1 MPLSFWACK
10 DSEISR
16 KLSMDFIIFVPNLTK
31 YSFIG
36 MATFR
41 QRALD
46 EASMHETGRFF
57 VEEGPV
63 SKYFGQNVLD
73 LDKMRGYMSQQA
85 YEAVLASVKFGA
97 KLDRGVSNE
106 IASGMKAWAMEMGA
120 THYTHLFHPLTD
132 STAEK
137 HEAFISFKD
146 GKAFEKFNGSALVQQ
161 EPDASSFPNG
171 GLRNTFE
178 ARGYS
183 AWDPSSPVFVMDG
196 TLCIPSV
203 FVSYTGEAL
212 DTKVPN
218 LKSMHALSEAAS
230 SVAALFDENVKSVK
244 VNLGIE
250 QEYFLVDESLY
261 NARPDLVLTGRT
273 VIGHTSAKDQQLED
287 HYFGAI
293 PSRVRA
299 FMKDFETEAYKLG
312 ILLQTRHNE
321 VAPNQFE
328 CAPVFCEAT
337 KAIDQNMML
346 MIIMQKVAE
355 KHRLKVIFHE
365 KPFDGVNGS
374 GKHCNWSL
382 TTDTGVNLLSP
393 GKTPTKNLQFL
404 SFYAS
409 VLRAVHKHHYLL
421 MTSVASL
428 SNSYRLGGNEA
439 PPAVMS
445 VFSGSTLYS
454 VFQAIMNM
462 KDIKESVASSQ
473 ESIKIV
479 NSIPEIFP
487 DNTDRNR
494 TSPFAFTGN
503 RFEFRAVGSSQNVAS
518 AVYVLNSIVAESLNE
533 FKAYVDALE
542 LAGEVRSSAV
552 MAVVRR
558 FITESRDIMF
568 EGNGY
573 SKEWEIE
580 SEARGLKAVKNV
592 TEAYEVYHEPQT
604 VELFDRLGVL
614 APNEVEARFE
624 ILNETYVKKLQIEA
638 RILGDMCLNHVIPAA
653 VKYQNILIE
662 NVKGIKDIFGDSF
675 MEYCASEVETLKK
688 ISLYINGVSAD
699 VESLVEARKKANR
712 IEDIAERAK
721 VYSHEVKDMMEK
733 VRVSADN
740 LEMLI
745 DDEMWPLPKYR
756 ELLFF

>member
-1 MPLSFWACK
+1 MS
-10 DSEISR
+10 S
-16 KLSMDFIIFVPNLTK
+16 
-31 YSFIG
+31 
-36 MATFR
+36 
-41 QRALD
+41 
-46 EASMHETGRFF
+46 
-57 VEEGPV
+57 
-63 SKYFGQNVLD
+63 YFGQNVLD
-73 LDKMRGYMSQQA
+73 IDKMRDYMSESA
-85 YEAVLASVKFGA
+85 YNAVLASVKFGA
-97 KLDRGVSNE
+97 KLDRSLADE
-106 IASGMKAWAMEMGA
+106 IADGIKKWAIGMGA
-120 THYTHLFHPLTD
+120 THYTHLFQPLTD

-137 HEAFISFKD
+137 HEAFVSVKD
-146 GKAFEKFNGSALVQQ
+146 GVAFEKFKGTALVQQ

-203 FVSYTGEAL
+203 FVSYTGDAL
-212 DTKVPN
+212 DTKVPH
-218 LKSMHALSEAAS
+218 LKSLSALSDAAT
-230 SVAALFDENVKSVK
+230 SVARLFDEGVNAVK

-261 NARPDLVLTGRT
+261 NARPDLMLSGRT

-293 PSRVRA
+293 PSRVSS

-328 CAPVFCEAT
+328 CAPMFCDAT

-346 MIIMQKVAE
+346 MILMQKVAE
-355 KHRLKVIFHE
+355 KHHLKVIFHE

-374 GKHCNWSL
+374 GKHCNWSVVI
-382 TTDTGVNLLSP
+382 DNGVNLLSP

-404 SFYAS
+404 SFYAC
-409 VLRAVHKHHYLL
+409 VLRAVYKHNYLL
-421 MTSVASL
+421 MTSAATL
-428 SNSYRLGGNEA
+428 SNSYRLGGGEA

-445 VFSGSTLYS
+445 VFSGSTLYGIFES
-454 VFQAIMNM
+454 IMHM
-462 KDIKESVASSQ
+462 GDAKVSATSQ

-479 NSIPEIFP
+479 NSLPEIFP

-518 AVYVLNSIVAESLNE
+518 AAYVLNCIVAESLNE
-533 FKAYVDALE
+533 FRAYVDALE
-542 LAGEVRSSAV
+542 MAGEDRSSAV

-558 FITESRDIMF
+558 FITESKDIMF

-573 SKEWEIE
+573 SKEWEV
-580 SEARGLKAVKNV
+580 EAEGRGLRAVRNV
-592 TEAYEVYHEPQT
+592 PEAYEVYHEKQT
-604 VELFDRLGVL
+604 VELFSKLGVL
-614 APNEVEARFE
+614 SPTEVEARFE

-638 RILGDMCLNHVIPAA
+638 RIIGDMCLNHVIPAA
-653 VKYQNILIE
+653 VRYQNILIE
-662 NVKGIKDIFGDSF
+662 NIKGIKEIFGEGYMQFCS
-675 MEYCASEVETLKK
+675 AEVETLKK
-688 ISLYINGVSAD
+688 ISTYINNVSEYVD
-699 VESLVEARKKANR
+699 QLVEVRKKANR
-712 IEDIAERAK
+712 IADISERAK
-721 VYSHEVKDMMEK
+721 VYSKDVKDMMDK
-733 VRVSADN
+733 VRIGADN

>member
-1 MPLSFWACK
+1 
-10 DSEISR
+10 
-16 KLSMDFIIFVPNLTK
+16 
-31 YSFIG
+31 

-46 EASMHETGRFF
+46 EAASHQTRRFYEETR
-57 VEEGPV
+57 PV
-63 SKYFGQNVLD
+63 SSYFGQNVLD
-73 LDKMRGYMSQQA
+73 LDKMRGYMSEQA
-85 YEAVLASVKFGA
+85 FNAVQASVLHGA
-97 KLDRGVSNE
+97 KLDRDLADE
-106 IASGMKAWAMEMGA
+106 IAAGIKEWAIEMGA
-120 THYTHLFHPLTD
+120 THYTHLFQPLTD

-137 HEAFISFKD
+137 HEAFVSVKD
-146 GKAFEKFNGSALVQQ
+146 GVAFEKFNGTALVQQ

-183 AWDPSSPVFVMDG
+183 AWDPSSPVFLMDG

-212 DTKVPN
+212 DAKAPH
-218 LKSMHALSEAAS
+218 LKSLSALSDAAT
-230 SVAALFDENVKSVK
+230 SVARLFDESVKSVK

-261 NARPDLVLTGRT
+261 NARPDLMLSGRT
-273 VIGHTSAKDQQLED
+273 LIGHTSAKDQQLED

-293 PSRVRA
+293 PSRVSS

-328 CAPVFCEAT
+328 CAPMYCDAT

-346 MIIMQKVAE
+346 MIVMQKVAE
-355 KHRLKVIFHE
+355 KHHLKVIYHE

-374 GKHCNWSL
+374 GKHCNWSVV
-382 TTDTGVNLLSP
+382 TDTGVNLLSP
-393 GKTPTKNLQFL
+393 GKSPMNNLQFL
-404 SFYAS
+404 SFYAA
-409 VLRAVHKHHYLL
+409 VLHAVHRHHYLL
-421 MTSVASL
+421 MTSVATL
-428 SNSYRLGGNEA
+428 SNSFRLGGGEA
-439 PPAVMS
+439 PPAVAS
-445 VFSGSTLYS
+445 VFSGSTLYDI
-454 VFQAIMNM
+454 FQSIIDMQ
-462 KDIKESVASSQ
+462 DVQVSSNNL
-473 ESIKIV
+473 ESIRIV
-479 NSIPEIFP
+479 NSLPEIFP

-518 AVYVLNSIVAESLNE
+518 AAYVLNSIVAESLNE
-533 FKAYVDALE
+533 FKAEVSALE
-542 LAGEVRSSAV
+542 NAGEDRASAV
-552 MAVVRR
+552 MTVVRK
-558 FITESRDIMF
+558 FVTQAKDIMF

-573 SKEWEIE
+573 SAEWHE
-580 SEARGLKAVKNV
+580 EAKRRGLRAVVNV
-592 TEAYEVYHEPQT
+592 PEAYEVYHEAQT
-604 VELFDRLGVL
+604 VEMFDKLGVL

-638 RILGDMCLNHVIPAA
+638 RIIGDMCLNHVIPAA
-653 VKYQNILIE
+653 VRYQNILIE
-662 NVKGIKDIFGDSF
+662 NIKGIKDIFGQ
-675 MEYCASEVETLKK
+675 EYVQLCSSEIETLRK
-688 ISLYINGVSAD
+688 ISTYINSVSAD
-699 VESLVEARKKANR
+699 VEALVEARKKANR
-712 IEDIAERAK
+712 MAEVAVRAK
-721 VYSHEVKDMMEK
+721 AYSHDVMEMMEK
-733 VRVSADN
+733 VRVGADN

>member
-733 VRVSADN
+733 VRLSADN

>member
-1 MPLSFWACK
+1 
-10 DSEISR
+10 
-16 KLSMDFIIFVPNLTK
+16 
-31 YSFIG
+31 

-46 EASMHETGRFF
+46 EAAAHQTGRYYF
-57 VEEGPV
+57 ENGPV
-63 SKYFGQNVLD
+63 SEYFGKNVLD
-73 LDKMRGYMSQQA
+73 LDKMRSYMSQQA

-97 KLDRGVSNE
+97 KLDRSLADE
-106 IASGMKAWAMEMGA
+106 IAEGMKTWAMEMGA

-137 HEAFISFKD
+137 HEAFISVKE
-146 GKAFEKFNGSALVQQ
+146 GQAFEKFKGSALVQQ

-183 AWDPSSPVFVMDG
+183 AWDPSSPVFIMDG

-212 DTKVPN
+212 DTKAPN
-218 LKSMHALSEAAS
+218 LKSMQALSDAA
-230 SVAALFDENVKSVK
+230 VKVVNLFDESVNAVR

-250 QEYFLVDESLY
+250 QEYFLVDEALY
-261 NARPDLVLTGRT
+261 NARPDLMLSGRT

-293 PSRVRA
+293 PSRVSS

-328 CAPVFCEAT
+328 CAPLFCEAT

-346 MIIMQKVAE
+346 MIVMQKVAE
-355 KHRLKVIFHE
+355 RHHLKVIFHE

-374 GKHCNWSL
+374 GKHCNWSIM
-382 TTDTGVNLLSP
+382 TDTGVNILSP

-404 SFYAS
+404 SFYAA
-409 VLRAVHKHHYLL
+409 VLRAMHKHHFLM
-421 MTSVASL
+421 MTSAASL

-445 VFSGSTLYS
+445 VFSGSTLYG
-454 VFQAIMNM
+454 VFQAIMHM
-462 KDIKESVASSQ
+462 HDVVDHSAKQ
-473 ESIKIV
+473 ESITIV
-479 NSIPEIFP
+479 NSLPEIFP

-518 AVYVLNSIVAESLNE
+518 ATYVLNSVVAESLNDFYAE
-533 FKAYVDALE
+533 VKALE
-542 LAGEVRSSAV
+542 ADGVERSDAV
-552 MAVVRR
+552 MTVVRK
-558 FITESRDIMF
+558 FVTESKDIMF

-580 SEARGLKAVKNV
+580 SAARGLRAVKNV
-592 TEAYEVYHEPQT
+592 PEAFEVYHEAQT
-604 VELFDRLGVL
+604 VELFEKLGVL
-614 APNEVEARFE
+614 AKNEIEARFE
-624 ILNETYVKKLQIEA
+624 IFNETYVKKLQIEA
-638 RILGDMCLNHVIPAA
+638 RIIGDICLNHVIPAA
-653 VKYQNILIE
+653 VRYQNVLIE
-662 NVKGIKDIFGDSF
+662 NVKGIKDIFGDDYLDFCSA
-675 MEYCASEVETLKK
+675 EIETLKK
-688 ISLYINGVSAD
+688 ISTYINRISMD
-699 VESLVEARKKANR
+699 VEELVEARKRANR
-712 IEDIAERAK
+712 IENIAERAK
-721 VYSHEVKDMMEK
+721 VYSHSVKDMMDK
-733 VRVSADN
+733 VRDSADH

>member
-1 MPLSFWACK
+1 
-10 DSEISR
+10 
-16 KLSMDFIIFVPNLTK
+16 
-31 YSFIG
+31 

-41 QRALD
+41 QRALN
-46 EASMHETGRFF
+46 EASTHQTRRFY
-57 VEEGPV
+57 EDERPV
-63 SKYFGQNVLD
+63 SEYFGQNVLD
-73 LDKMRGYMSQQA
+73 LEKMRGYISPKA
-85 YEAVLASVKFGA
+85 YEAVLASVEFGA
-97 KLDRGVSNE
+97 KLDLSVSDE
-106 IASGMKAWAMEMGA
+106 IAEGMKKWATEMGA
-120 THYTHLFHPLTD
+120 THYTHLFQPLTD
-132 STAEK
+132 ATAEK

-146 GKAFEKFNGSALVQQ
+146 GKAFEKFKGSALVQQ

-183 AWDPSSPVFVMDG
+183 AWDPSSPVFLMDG

-203 FVSYTGEAL
+203 FVSYFGEAL

-218 LKSMHALSEAAS
+218 LKSLRALSEAAT
-230 SVAALFDENVKSVK
+230 SVANLFDESVKSVK

-261 NARPDLVLTGRT
+261 NARPDLMLTGRT
-273 VIGHTSAKDQQLED
+273 VVGHTAAKDQQLED

-293 PSRVRA
+293 PSRVSS

-328 CAPVFCEAT
+328 CAPLFCEAT

-355 KHRLKVIFHE
+355 KHHMKVIFHE

-374 GKHCNWSL
+374 GKHCNWSVV
-382 TTDTGVNLLSP
+382 TDTGVNLLSP

-409 VLRAVHKHHYLL
+409 VLRAVHRHHYLL
-421 MTSVASL
+421 MTSVATL
-428 SNSYRLGGNEA
+428 SNSYRLGGGEA

-445 VFSGSTLYS
+445 VFSGSTLYG
-454 VFQAIMNM
+454 VFKSIMEM
-462 KDIKESVASSQ
+462 RDVKVSAASQ

-518 AVYVLNSIVAESLNE
+518 AVYVVNSIVAEALCE
-533 FKAYVDALE
+533 FRAEVDALE
-542 LAGEVRSSAV
+542 AAGQDRSSAV
-552 MAVVRR
+552 MEVVRK
-558 FITESRDIMF
+558 FITEAKDIMF

-573 SKEWEIE
+573 SREWEA
-580 SEARGLKAVKNV
+580 EAAERGLRAVKNV
-592 TEAYEVYHEPQT
+592 PEAYEVYHEQQT
-604 VELFDRLGVL
+604 VDLFDKLGVL

-638 RILGDMCLNHVIPAA
+638 RIIGDICLNHVIPAA
-653 VKYQNILIE
+653 VRYQNVLIE
-662 NVKGIKDIFGDSF
+662 NVKGIKEIFGDDY
-675 MEYCASEVETLKK
+675 MMYCSSEIETLKK
-688 ISLYINGVSAD
+688 ISTYINNVSAD
-699 VESLVEARKKANR
+699 VDALVEARKVANR
-712 IEDIAERAK
+712 VEDIAKRAK
-721 VYSHEVKDMMEK
+721 MYSHQVKDMMDK
-733 VRVSADN
+733 VRLSADN

-745 DDEMWPLPKYR
+745 DDEVWPLPKYR

>member
-1 MPLSFWACK
+1 
-10 DSEISR
+10 
-16 KLSMDFIIFVPNLTK
+16 
-31 YSFIG
+31 

-46 EASMHETGRFF
+46 EAASHQTRRFY
-57 VEEGPV
+57 EENVPV
-63 SKYFGQNVLD
+63 SNYFGQNVLD

-85 YEAVLASVKFGA
+85 YEAVLASVKHGA
-97 KLDRGVSNE
+97 KLDRSLADE
-106 IASGMKAWAMEMGA
+106 IAAGMKEWAIEMGA
-120 THYTHLFHPLTD
+120 THYTHLFQPLTD

-137 HEAFISFKD
+137 HEAFISVKE
-146 GKAFEKFNGSALVQQ
+146 GQAFEKFKGTALVQQ

-212 DTKVPN
+212 DTKVPH
-218 LKSMHALSEAAS
+218 LKSLSALSDAATA
-230 SVAALFDENVKSVK
+230 VANLFDESVKSVK

-261 NARPDLVLTGRT
+261 NARPDLMLSGRT

-293 PSRVRA
+293 PSRVSS
-299 FMKDFETEAYKLG
+299 FMKDFEAEAYKLG

-328 CAPVFCEAT
+328 CAPMFCDAT

-355 KHRLKVIFHE
+355 KHHLKVIFHE

-374 GKHCNWSL
+374 GKHCNWSVV
-382 TTDTGVNLLSP
+382 TDTGVNLLSP

-404 SFYAS
+404 SFYAA
-409 VLRAVHKHHYLL
+409 VLKAVYRHHFLL

-428 SNSYRLGGNEA
+428 SNSYRLGGGEA

-445 VFSGSTLYS
+445 VFSGSTLYGIFKS
-454 VFQAIMNM
+454 IMDM
-462 KDIKESVASSQ
+462 GDAQVCSTSQ

-479 NSIPEIFP
+479 NSLPEIFP

-518 AVYVLNSIVAESLNE
+518 AAYVLNSIVAESLKE
-533 FKAYVDALE
+533 FRAEVDALE
-542 LAGEVRSSAV
+542 ASGEDRSSAV
-552 MAVVRR
+552 MSVVRK
-558 FITESRDIMF
+558 FITESKDIMF

-573 SKEWEIE
+573 SREWEAE
-580 SEARGLKAVKNV
+580 AAARGLRPVVNV
-592 TEAYEVYHEPQT
+592 PDSYEVYHEQKT
-604 VELFDRLGVL
+604 IDLFKNLGVL
-614 APNEVEARFE
+614 APNEVDARFE

-638 RILGDMCLNHVIPAA
+638 RIIGDMCLNHVIPAA
-653 VKYQNILIE
+653 VRYQNILIE
-662 NVKGIKDIFGDSF
+662 NVKGIKEIFGDDYLQ
-675 MEYCASEVETLKK
+675 YCSSEIETLKK
-688 ISLYINGVSAD
+688 ISLYINNVSAD
-699 VESLVEARKKANR
+699 VEALVEARKVANR
-712 IEDIAERAK
+712 IQEIAQRAK
-721 VYSHEVKDMMEK
+721 AYSRDVKDMMDK

>member
-1 MPLSFWACK
+1 
-10 DSEISR
+10 
-16 KLSMDFIIFVPNLTK
+16 
-31 YSFIG
+31 

-46 EASMHETGRFF
+46 EAASHKSERFY
-57 VEEGPV
+57 VEDKPV
-63 SKYFGQNVLD
+63 SRYFGQNVLD
-73 LDKMRGYMSQQA
+73 LDKMHGYMSKQA
-85 YEAVLASVKFGA
+85 YEAVLASVKYGA
-97 KLDRGVSNE
+97 KLDRNVSNE

-120 THYTHLFHPLTD
+120 THYTHLFQPLTD

-137 HEAFISFKD
+137 HEAFIFVKD

-183 AWDPSSPVFVMDG
+183 AWDPSSPVFIMDG

-218 LKSMHALSEAAS
+218 LKSMQTLSDAA
-230 SVAALFDENVKSVK
+230 VKVVRLFDESVNDVK

-261 NARPDLVLTGRT
+261 SARPDMVLCNRT

-293 PSRVRA
+293 PSRVSS

-346 MIIMQKVAE
+346 MILMQKVAE
-355 KHRLKVIFHE
+355 KHHLKVLFHE

-374 GKHCNWSL
+374 GKHCNWSIK
-382 TTDTGVNLLSP
+382 TDTGVNLLSP

-409 VLRAVHKHHYLL
+409 VLRAVYKHHYLL
-421 MTSVASL
+421 MASVATL
-428 SNSYRLGGNEA
+428 NNSYRLGGGEA

-445 VFSGSTLYS
+445 VFSGSTLTG
-454 VFQAIMNM
+454 VFQSILDM
-462 KDIKESVASSQ
+462 KDEKVSAASQ
-473 ESIKIV
+473 ESIRIV
-479 NSIPEIFP
+479 NSIPDIFP

-503 RFEFRAVGSSQNVAS
+503 RFEFRAVGSSQNVAT
-518 AVYVLNSIVAESLNE
+518 AACVLNTVVAESLTE
-533 FKAYVDALE
+533 FRAEVDALE
-542 LAGEVRSSAV
+542 AAGEDRSSAV
-552 MAVVRR
+552 MAVVRK
-558 FITESRDIMF
+558 FISESQDIMF

-580 SEARGLKAVKNV
+580 SERRGLRAVKNV
-592 TEAYEVYHEPQT
+592 TEAYEVYHEKQT
-604 VELFDRLGVL
+604 VDLFVNMGVL
-614 APNEVEARFE
+614 AANEVEARFE

-638 RILGDMCLNHVIPAA
+638 RVMGDICLNHVIPAA
-653 VKYQNILIE
+653 IRYQNVLIE
-662 NVKGIKDIFGDSF
+662 NVKGMKSIFGD
-675 MEYCASEVETLKK
+675 EYMTYCSSEIETLKK
-688 ISLYINGVSAD
+688 ISCLINDISRD
-699 VESLVEARKKANR
+699 VDALVEARKKANK
-712 IEDIAERAK
+712 IQDIAERAK
-721 VYSHEVKDMMEK
+721 VYSHEVKDMMDK
-733 VRVSADN
+733 VRASADN
-740 LEMLI
+740 LEMVI